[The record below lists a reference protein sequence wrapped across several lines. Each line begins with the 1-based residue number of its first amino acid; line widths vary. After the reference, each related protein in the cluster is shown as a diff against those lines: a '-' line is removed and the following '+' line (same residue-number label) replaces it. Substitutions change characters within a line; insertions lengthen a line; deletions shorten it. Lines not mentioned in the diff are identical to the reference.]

1 MKFVPFHDWIVL
13 EVEPFQKKSSVL
25 ELPTNESAVR
35 TGKVVDIGPGRDGV
49 AMDVEL
55 GQRLAFFRW
64 NQEHQ
69 AGKAVHHV
77 LSGLGENLVVV
88 RQTDILFEV
97 LEDVQLDIP

>member
-1 MKFVPFHDWIVL
+1 MNFVPFHDWVL
-13 EVEPFQKKSSVL
+13 LEIEPVQKKSTLL

-35 TGKVVDIGPGRDGV
+35 VGRVVKMGPGKEGQV
-49 AMDVEL
+49 MDIQV

-77 LSGLGENLVVV
+77 LSDISENLVVV
-88 RQTDILFEV
+88 RQTDVLFEV
-97 LEDVQLDIP
+97 LEDLQMDIP